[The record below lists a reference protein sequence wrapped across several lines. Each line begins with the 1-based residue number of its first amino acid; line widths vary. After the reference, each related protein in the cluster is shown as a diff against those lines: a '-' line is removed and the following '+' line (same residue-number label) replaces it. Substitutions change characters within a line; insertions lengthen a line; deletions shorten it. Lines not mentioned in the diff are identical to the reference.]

1 MFSIGETRP
10 NFDAN
15 GPQEEAQGTR
25 HIRRGRL
32 NNELLNNV
40 KGDFRFSASSEEEG
54 DIRKPHSKDNIAWLS
69 KDSAVRN
76 KERSTGTRDWN
87 ITGSTTKVGVH

>member
-10 NFDAN
+10 NCDAN

-25 HIRRGRL
+25 YIRRGRL

-40 KGDFRFSASSEEEG
+40 KGDFRFSASSEEG
-54 DIRKPHSKDNIAWLS
+54 DIRKPQSKDNIAGLS

-76 KERSTGTRDWN
+76 KQRSKGTRDWN